1 MTKHLNFTFSGGFAF
16 SLIGLS
22 LFQRYLLLSMALQL
36 IWSFCLMCV
45 DICSLWKKLD
55 LPHLEAVWP
64 IVIGDWVSVP
74 FLRFVV

>member
-1 MTKHLNFTFSGGFAF
+1 M
-16 SLIGLS
+16 
-22 LFQRYLLLSMALQL
+22 LLSVALQL

-55 LPHLEAVWP
+55 LHYLEAVWP
-64 IVIGDWVSVP
+64 IVIGDSVSVP